1 MSVHGR
7 EHSFRMKLGGTAE
20 VYNTPVLSIELIGR
34 DFFYDKP
41 GGNFKD
47 VGLSWQKIP
56 VPKTKFVRQL
66 HAKSC
71 FQALQTPGRKKKER
85 KQNGQNDTLQNLS

>member
-34 DFFYDKP
+34 DFFMISLVVILKM
-41 GGNFKD
+41 
-47 VGLSWQKIP
+47 
-56 VPKTKFVRQL
+56 
-66 HAKSC
+66 
-71 FQALQTPGRKKKER
+71 
-85 KQNGQNDTLQNLS
+85 

>member
-34 DFFYDKP
+34 DFFMI
-41 GGNFKD
+41 
-47 VGLSWQKIP
+47 SP
-56 VPKTKFVRQL
+56 VVILKV
-66 HAKSC
+66 
-71 FQALQTPGRKKKER
+71 
-85 KQNGQNDTLQNLS
+85 